1 MNIFQSFPKIA
12 SKQRAFMGTIF
23 FEGFFLQA
31 SLILALGAQNIFV
44 MESGLRRQNHYAV
57 SFTCFLCDL
66 ALILI
71 GVAGAATLFTSVPL
85 TKILIGFA
93 GVYFLF
99 STGIE
104 KIVRCNDSGP
114 AELSSEASITLKQ
127 SLVMALTFSLLNPH
141 AYLDAF
147 ILIGGFS
154 SKYSLMEERI
164 LLGLGAAIYSGVWF
178 LVLSSLSSTLKP
190 FLLNPKRMRVISG
203 STGLILIVLAGKLA
217 IDVYSWL
224 PFNTISS
231 TLIR

>member
-1 MNIFQSFPKIA
+1 
-12 SKQRAFMGTIF
+12 MGTIF

-99 STGIE
+99 STGLE
-104 KIVRCNDSGP
+104 KLFKCSDHDLGGREREVTT
-114 AELSSEASITLKQ
+114 TLKQ

-154 SKYSLMEERI
+154 SKYGQLEERI

-178 LVLSSLSSTLKP
+178 FVLSSLSSTLKP
-190 FLLNPKRMRVISG
+190 FLLNPKRMRVITGSSG
-203 STGLILIVLAGKLA
+203 LVLIVLAGKLA
-217 IDVYSWL
+217 VDVYGWL

-231 TLIR
+231 TLMR